1 MHGLF
6 FGRTFYIISSSSW
19 RTCLFPDSWF
29 RHPFLSL
36 PFVPFH
42 SLFYRRV
49 PPGLAFLAPAPGAP
63 FQRAPVFAGSVPT
76 CSFPCSSALFSISG
90 IEGEECDEGGRK
102 KWEEIGQEK
111 QHGKFLFSVN
121 VTYCYF
127 PKCSYW
133 SQIFSGRSTCGALG
147 RPTSPPR
154 LADQSGSRW
163 DGGSRACAPEWLM
176 DRRPLLGCWE
186 VWLY

>member
-1 MHGLF
+1 MLV
-6 FGRTFYIISSSSW
+6 
-19 RTCLFPDSWF
+19 SWF
-29 RHPFLSL
+29 MILTSFPLCPLFHFIRSSTAGCPLASPSSRPRLALPFNGRLSL
-36 PFVPFH
+36 RDQFRPAH
-42 SLFYRRV
+42 SLAQVR
-49 PPGLAFLAPAPGAP
+49 
-63 FQRAPVFAGSVPT
+63 
-76 CSFPCSSALFSISG
+76 CSRFSG